1 MKAPDLAVKVAGR
14 WLHEFGHVS
23 KVEFST
29 RHGDGPCGPDVA
41 TVELDL
47 GRRPTNPG
55 FLTLGRT
62 LEVYDHGVLR
72 FGGVVSGPG
81 TGSPRVVEAKGW
93 ARTVWDAT
101 LTPEPGARIGR
112 DAFNRP
118 YTPADPYT
126 PRWLLDASQ
135 FDIGVADDRLY
146 TQVVATYISALGVDP
161 DPDTVTSIVAND
173 LPAQA
178 SFGLLPFALD
188 LTSLGLISGSLAASY
203 ASQQL
208 AEFAIPEWTTR
219 VSVSPLELRTLA
231 GAPAHLS
238 AVAAGQMVRM
248 FGLPQTFGGFRRQAA
263 TDVVLGEVSY
273 STDDPNAVI
282 LSPKR
287 VAVRSLA
294 DVARQA
300 AESRKALEAVA

>member
-1 MKAPDLAVKVAGR
+1 MKAPDLAVKVDGR

-47 GRRPTNPG
+47 GPRPTNPG

-161 DPDTVTSIVAND
+161 DPDTVTEIVAND

-188 LTSLGLISGSLAASY
+188 LTSLGLI
-203 ASQQL
+203 
-208 AEFAIPEWTTR
+208 
-219 VSVSPLELRTLA
+219 
-231 GAPAHLS
+231 
-238 AVAAGQMVRM
+238 
-248 FGLPQTFGGFRRQAA
+248 
-263 TDVVLGEVSY
+263 
-273 STDDPNAVI
+273 
-282 LSPKR
+282 
-287 VAVRSLA
+287 
-294 DVARQA
+294 DVARWPCPTPPSSSPSSRSPSGRRECLCRRWSCGRWQA
-300 AESRKALEAVA
+300 HPLTCPLSLPGRWSACSGCRRRSAGSVARPLPTSCSAKCPTPPTTPTP